1 MRILQRYAILIFRKK
16 EIEDYNAYIFIS
28 VFYILLYSPMYP
40 LYSSYLGTFIKYY
53 KISQLIHT
61 QIIAN

>member
-40 LYSSYLGTFIKYY
+40 LYSAYIGAFFIFYF
-53 KISQLIHT
+53 
-61 QIIAN
+61 